1 MLAFLTLEMG
11 VGIGK
16 EIHTVIADDDPDL
29 AACVAW
35 QARVTGGIDVAGA
48 YALAH
53 PEQGPHCWIVG
64 RGDSPAE
71 PAVRRGEGQRWIG
84 LR

>member
-1 MLAFLTLEMG
+1 
-11 VGIGK
+11 
-16 EIHTVIADDDPDL
+16 
-29 AACVAW
+29 
-35 QARVTGGIDVAGA
+35 VTGGIDVAGA